1 MPLAMTAPHQMTC
14 AMAVANTGTGSKF
27 AGLLLWSLYLM
38 ETRTWTAILSP
49 PTSSHILYAK
59 THSRASFSTLT
70 SVPLLPHQPLP
81 NGSDWLWLLLQ
92 HYTCHWPQQA
102 LPCMSGSV
110 LCLSPWLLK
119 VSHPNLGANHNTVH
133 LAWEIIQDYC
143 PINHCGALL
152 CPPLRIGW
160 QHPHEGIIH
169 YDVDTANHLES
180 TQTSSPSLGE
190 LTLDYIKLAN
200 PELFEC
206 SGKLSEPFSITLN
219 PDVKPIQAPPH
230 RYAAP

>member
-1 MPLAMTAPHQMTC
+1 MCNGCGKHRHWQQVCRASS
-14 AMAVANTGTGSKF
+14 VKF
-27 AGLLLWSLYLM
+27 VSDGDQNLNSNPQSTYVITHVVCQDSLKGIFFDLD
-38 ETRTWTAILSP
+38 LSP
-49 PTSSHILYAK
+49 PASTPASPKRLRLTLVTPATLYMSLTSTSSPLYEWICP
-59 THSRASFSTLT
+59 L
-70 SVPLLPHQPLP
+70 SV
-81 NGSDWLWLLLQ
+81 
-92 HYTCHWPQQA
+92 
-102 LPCMSGSV
+102 
-110 LCLSPWLLK
+110 SPWLLK
-119 VSHPNLGANHNTVH
+119 VSHPNLGAKHITVH

>member
-1 MPLAMTAPHQMTC
+1 
-14 AMAVANTGTGSKF
+14 MAVANTGTGSKF

-38 ETRTWTAILSP
+38 GTRTWTAILSP
-49 PTSSHILYAK
+49 PTSSHMLYVK

-81 NGSDWLWLLLQ
+81 DGSDWLWLLLQ

-119 VSHPNLGANHNTVH
+119 VSHPNLGANHITVH

-143 PINHCGALL
+143 PINQLIMPPSKDWLTASAWGHYPLWCGHC
-152 CPPLRIGW
+152 
-160 QHPHEGIIH
+160 
-169 YDVDTANHLES
+169 
-180 TQTSSPSLGE
+180 
-190 LTLDYIKLAN
+190 
-200 PELFEC
+200 
-206 SGKLSEPFSITLN
+206 
-219 PDVKPIQAPPH
+219 
-230 RYAAP
+230 

>member
-38 ETRTWTAILSP
+38 GTRTWTAILSP
-49 PTSSHILYAK
+49 PTSSHMLYVN

-70 SVPLLPHQPLP
+70 SVPLLPHQPFP
-81 NGSDWLWLLLQ
+81 DGSDWLWLLLQ

-119 VSHPNLGANHNTVH
+119 VSHPNLGANHITVH

-143 PINHCGALL
+143 PINQLIMPPSKDWLTASAWGHYPLWCGHC
-152 CPPLRIGW
+152 
-160 QHPHEGIIH
+160 
-169 YDVDTANHLES
+169 
-180 TQTSSPSLGE
+180 
-190 LTLDYIKLAN
+190 
-200 PELFEC
+200 
-206 SGKLSEPFSITLN
+206 
-219 PDVKPIQAPPH
+219 
-230 RYAAP
+230 